1 MELNL
6 VDDAYETKMAAFES
20 DCNDGKGEA
29 LPCHQTA
36 EFFSVVKEDRERA
49 GKMYERN
56 CREKGYPASCFNLAK
71 LHLAGKGVK
80 QDDQAA
86 ERLFTKACKGGHLSA
101 CYHQGLLSFLTDQ
114 PKQPK
119 PTSPPPS
126 TTTTGSPNTQPS
138 SSSSA
143 VKIKLTWKQQ
153 DALKLLEKN
162 CQAGEFE
169 SCYFTGSH
177 YLNPNV
183 IDRNPSRAISLLE
196 RSCDGNHA
204 SSCFNLAVLYKKGD
218 VGVPADAEKF
228 AHYQK
233 KTKELVK
240 VYGSLGGQKMA

>member
-20 DCNDGKGEA
+20 DCNDGKGDP

-49 GKMYERN
+49 AKLYERN
-56 CREKGYPASCFNLAK
+56 CREKGYPASCFNLGK

-80 QDDQAA
+80 QDDHAA

-101 CYHQGLLSFLTDQ
+101 CYHQGLLTFLSEQ
-114 PKQPK
+114 SKQPK
-119 PTSPPPS
+119 LTTSSPSLSTESKSTPP
-126 TTTTGSPNTQPS
+126 
-138 SSSSA
+138 

-153 DALKLLEKN
+153 EALKLLEKN

-177 YLNPNV
+177 YLNPDV
-183 IDRNPSRAISLLE
+183 MDRNPQRAISLLE

-218 VGVPADAEKF
+218 VGVPSDTDKF
-228 AHYQK
+228 AHYKK

>member
-6 VDDAYETKMAAFES
+6 VDDAYETKMSAFES

-49 GKMYERN
+49 SKLYERN
-56 CREKGYPASCFNLAK
+56 CREKGYPASCFNLGK
-71 LHLAGKGVK
+71 LHLAGKGVQ

-101 CYHQGLLSFLTDQ
+101 CYHQGLLSFLAEQ
-114 PKQPK
+114 SKQHK
-119 PTSPPPS
+119 PTTS
-126 TTTTGSPNTQPS
+126 PS
-138 SSSSA
+138 SSA
-143 VKIKLTWKQQ
+143 TKIKLTWKQQ

-177 YLNPNV
+177 YLNPDV
-183 IDRNPSRAISLLE
+183 VDRNPHRAISLLE

-218 VGVPADAEKF
+218 VGVPPDVDKF
-228 AHYQK
+228 AHYKQ

>member
-49 GKMYERN
+49 AKLYERN

-80 QDDQAA
+80 QDDASA
-86 ERLFTKACKGGHLSA
+86 ERLFTKACNGGHLSA
-101 CYHQGLLSFLTDQ
+101 CYHQGLLSYLSDQ
-114 PKQPK
+114 SKEPKVTQ
-119 PTSPPPS
+119 PS
-126 TTTTGSPNTQPS
+126 TAGGSTNTPS

-153 DALKLLEKN
+153 NAMKLLVFRR
-162 CQAGEFE
+162 Q
-169 SCYFTGSH
+169 
-177 YLNPNV
+177 
-183 IDRNPSRAISLLE
+183 SL
-196 RSCDGNHA
+196 SQSGH
-204 SSCFNLAVLYKKGD
+204 G
-218 VGVPADAEKF
+218 
-228 AHYQK
+228 
-233 KTKELVK
+233 
-240 VYGSLGGQKMA
+240 

>member
-20 DCNDGKGEA
+20 DCNDGKGDP

-49 GKMYERN
+49 AKLYERN
-56 CREKGYPASCFNLAK
+56 CREKGYPASCFNLGK

-80 QDDQAA
+80 QDDQTA

-101 CYHQGLLSFLTDQ
+101 CYHQGLLTFLSEQ
-114 PKQPK
+114 SKQPK
-119 PTSPPPS
+119 LPPSPPS
-126 TTTTGSPNTQPS
+126 TTGSTNTPSS

-153 DALKLLEKN
+153 DAMKLLEKN

-177 YLNPNV
+177 YLNPDV
-183 IDRNPSRAISLLE
+183 ADRNPSRAISLLE

-218 VGVPADAEKF
+218 VGVPPDTVKF